1 MQIYQ
6 LILIK
11 INFLNNISGVVGGHW
26 CVGKKTTLLQT
37 EVSACVS
44 EFANVLFCGWD
55 FSSHYAAKLPL
66 SLVFFACA

>member
-6 LILIK
+6 LIFIK
-11 INFLNNISGVVGGHW
+11 INFLNNISGVVGGYW

-44 EFANVLFCGWD
+44 GFANVLFCGWN
-55 FSSHYAAKLPL
+55 
-66 SLVFFACA
+66 FFIF